1 MTNTL
6 SFQVSPKV
14 AANDFLLKKSIAE
27 SLSIPL
33 AEVHEYRIVKRSI
46 DARSRNIKM
55 NLTVLVAY
63 GDDSKL
69 PEEQLHYE
77 KKDVSLRPEV
87 HIVGAGPAG
96 LFAALRLIE
105 LNFKPIILEQGKDV
119 SERKKDIARL
129 NQNEGCNPLSNYC
142 FGEGG
147 AGTFSDGKLYT
158 RSKKK
163 GDNRR
168 VFELFVIHGAHPS
181 ILVDAH
187 PHVGSDKLPDIIANM
202 RRTIIECGGEIH
214 FNKQVVDFE
223 FSGNKIKKLICAD
236 ETIAVQTVV
245 LAMGHSARPL
255 YYALHNAGVELEA
268 KASAM
273 GVRVEHPQEMINHIQ
288 YHGNVMKELPA
299 ASYSLV
305 HQVDGR
311 GVYSFCM
318 CPGGIIVPSMTAE
331 RQTVVNGMS
340 NSRRNSPFANS
351 GMIVELQVSDY
362 VDFARYDEL
371 AGLKFQENFESL
383 AYQNG
388 GQNQVAPAQRISDF
402 VRNKISSSLPAT
414 SYLPGLI
421 SSPMHFWMPTAISKR
436 LQEGLKFFD
445 RQMHGFASSE
455 GKIVGVESR
464 SSSPV
469 RIPRNPETL
478 SHVRIE
484 NLFPCG
490 EGAGYAGGIVSSA
503 IDGMNCAE
511 MIAKLTTF
519 SV

>member
-1 MTNTL
+1 MIQTV
-6 SFQVSPKV
+6 SFQVSPKI
-14 AANDFLLKKSIAE
+14 AANEYLLKKSIAE
-27 SLSIPL
+27 SLSI
-33 AEVHEYRIVKRSI
+33 AMSEVNEFRITKRSI

-55 NLTVLVAY
+55 NLTVIVAC
-63 GDDSKL
+63 GNDEKL
-69 PEEQLHYE
+69 PREELKYE
-77 KKDVSLRPEV
+77 KRDVSLRPEV
-87 HIVGAGPAG
+87 HIIGAGPAG

-105 LNFKPIILEQGKDV
+105 LNYKPVIFEQGKDV
-119 SERKKDIARL
+119 SERKKDIAKLNL
-129 NQNEGCNPLSNYC
+129 NQGCNPLSNYC

-168 VFELFVIHGAHPS
+168 VFELFVIHGAKSS

-187 PHVGSDKLPDIIANM
+187 PHLGSDKLPEIISNI
-202 RRTIIECGGEIH
+202 RKTIIECGGEIH

-223 FSGNKIKKLICAD
+223 IVGDEIKKLICVD
-236 ETIAVQTVV
+236 GAVSVENV
-245 LAMGHSARPL
+245 ILAMGHSARPL
-255 YYALHNAGVELEA
+255 YYAMHNAGIELEA
-268 KASAM
+268 KACAM
-273 GVRVEHPQEMINHIQ
+273 GVRVEHPQEMINQIQ

-331 RQTVVNGMS
+331 NQTVVNGMS

-351 GMIVELQVSDY
+351 GMVVELQVQ
-362 VDFARYDEL
+362 DFADFKQFGVL
-371 AGLKFQENFESL
+371 AGLKFQENFEEL
-383 AYQNG
+383 AFKNG
-388 GQNQVAPAQRISDF
+388 GRDQVAPAQRISDF
-402 VRNKISSSLPAT
+402 VRNKISGSLSET

-421 SSPMHFWMPTAISKR
+421 SSPMHFWMPETISKR

-478 SHVRIE
+478 SHIRIS

-511 MIAKLTTF
+511 AISK
-519 SV
+519 

>member
-1 MTNTL
+1 MIQTL
-6 SFQVSPKV
+6 SIQVSPKV
-14 AANDFLLKKSIAE
+14 ATNDFLLRKIISE
-27 SLSIPL
+27 QLNLSPNDI
-33 AEVHEYRIVKRSI
+33 HEWRITKRSV
-46 DARSRNIKM
+46 DARSRNIKI
-55 NLTVLVAY
+55 NLTMLVACLN
-63 GDDSKL
+63 DTNIPK
-69 PEEQLHYE
+69 EQLLFD
-77 KKDVSLRPEV
+77 KKNVSLQPEV

-105 LNFKPIILEQGKDV
+105 LNYKPIILEQGKDV
-119 SERKKDIARL
+119 SERKKDIAKLNL
-129 NQNEGCNPLSNYC
+129 NQGCNPLSNYC

-147 AGTFSDGKLYT
+147 AGTFSDGKLFT

-168 VFELFVIHGAHPS
+168 ILELFVIHGAKSS

-187 PHVGSDKLPDIIANM
+187 PHIGSDKLPEVIANM
-202 RRTIIECGGEIH
+202 RKTIIECGGEIH
-214 FNKQVVDFE
+214 FNTQVVDFE
-223 FSGNKIKKLICAD
+223 IRNNTITRLICNND
-236 ETIAVQTVV
+236 IFQVKQVI

-268 KASAM
+268 KACAM
-273 GVRVEHPQEMINHIQ
+273 GVRVEHPQDMINSIQ
-288 YHGNVMKELPA
+288 YHGNLMKELPA

-318 CPGGIIVPSMTAE
+318 CPGGIIVPSMTDE
-331 RQTVVNGMS
+331 NQTVVNGMS
-340 NSRRNSPFANS
+340 NSRRNSPYANS
-351 GMIVELQVSDY
+351 GMVVELQVQDY
-362 VDFARYDEL
+362 AEYKDYGVL
-371 AGLKFQENFESL
+371 AGLKFQEQFESL
-383 AYQNG
+383 AFQNG
-388 GQNQVAPAQRISDF
+388 GRNQVAPAQRISDF
-402 VRNKISSSLPAT
+402 VRNKISSSLPSS

-421 SSPMHFWMPTAISKR
+421 SSPMHFWMPESISLR
-436 LQEGLKFFD
+436 LQDGLKFFD
-445 RQMHGFASSE
+445 RQMRGFASSD
-455 GKIVGVESR
+455 GIIVGVESR

-478 SHVRIE
+478 SHIRIS

-511 MIAKLTTF
+511 MIAK
-519 SV
+519 

>member
-1 MTNTL
+1 MPQIV
-6 SFQVSPKV
+6 SIQVSPK
-14 AANDFLLKKSIAE
+14 AAVNDFLIKKTVAE
-27 SLSIPL
+27 KLSLPISDI
-33 AEVHEYRIVKRSI
+33 HDMRITKRSI
-46 DARSRNIKM
+46 DARSRNIKV
-55 NLTVLVAY
+55 NLTLLVAC
-63 GDDSKL
+63 GDEQVVPK
-69 PEEQLHYE
+69 EQLVFE
-77 KKDVSLRPEV
+77 KRDVSLRPEV

-105 LNFKPIILEQGKDV
+105 LNFKPIVLEQGKNV
-119 SERKKDIARL
+119 SDRKRDIARL
-129 NQNEGCNPLSNYC
+129 NLNQGCDPLSNYC

-168 VFELFVIHGAHPS
+168 VLELFVIHGAKSS

-187 PHVGSDKLPDIIANM
+187 PHIGSDKLPDVITNM
-202 RRTIIECGGEIH
+202 RNTIIECGGEVH
-214 FNKQVVDFE
+214 FSKQVVDFE
-223 FSGNKIKKLICAD
+223 IQGNKITKLICAD
-236 ETIAVQTVV
+236 EVISVQNVI

-255 YYALHNAGVELEA
+255 YYALQKAGVELEA
-268 KASAM
+268 KACAM
-273 GVRVEHPQEMINHIQ
+273 GVRVEHPQEMIDHIQ

-305 HQVDGR
+305 HQVEGR

-331 RQTVVNGMS
+331 NQTVVNGMS
-340 NSRRNSPFANS
+340 NSRRNSPYANS
-351 GMIVELQVSDY
+351 GMVVELQVSDFVGFKEY
-362 VDFARYDEL
+362 GEL
-371 AGLKFQENFESL
+371 AGLKFQEHFEQL

-388 GQNQVAPAQRISDF
+388 GRNQVAPAQRISDF
-402 VRNKISSSLPAT
+402 VRGKISSSLSET
-414 SYLPGLI
+414 TYIPGLV
-421 SSPMHFWMPTAISKR
+421 SSPMHFWMPESISKR

-478 SHVRIE
+478 AHIRIE

-503 IDGMNCAE
+503 IDGMLAAE
-511 MIAKLTTF
+511 HIAY
-519 SV
+519 

>member
-1 MTNTL
+1 MIQTI
-6 SFQVSPKV
+6 SIQVSPKI
-14 AANDFLLKKSIAE
+14 ASNDFLLKKSIAE
-27 SLSIPL
+27 QLRIQMTD
-33 AEVHEYRIVKRSI
+33 VHEYRITKRSI
-46 DARSRNIKM
+46 DARSRNIKV
-55 NLTVLVAY
+55 NLSVMVAAGNDSLLPKEHLVF
-63 GDDSKL
+63 D
-69 PEEQLHYE
+69 
-77 KKDVSLRPEV
+77 KKDVSLCPEV

-105 LNFKPIILEQGKDV
+105 LNLKPIVIEQGKNV

-129 NQNEGCNPLSNYC
+129 NLNQGCNPLSNYC

-168 VFELFVIHGAHPS
+168 VFELFVIHGAKSS

-187 PHVGSDKLPDIIANM
+187 PHLGSDKLPDIIANM
-202 RRTIIECGGEIH
+202 RKTIIECGGEVH
-214 FNKQVVDFE
+214 FDKQVTDFE
-223 FSGNKIKKLICAD
+223 FSGNKLNKLICGND
-236 ETIAVQTVV
+236 YFSVENVI

-255 YYALHNAGVELEA
+255 YYALHRAGIELES
-268 KASAM
+268 KACAM
-273 GVRVEHPQEMINHIQ
+273 GVRVEHPQEMINKIQ
-288 YHGNVMKELPA
+288 YHGNVLKELPA

-305 HQVDGR
+305 HQVEGR

-331 RQTVVNGMS
+331 NQTVVNGMS

-351 GMIVELQVSDY
+351 GMVVELQVQ
-362 VDFARYDEL
+362 DFADFKEHNEL
-371 AGLKFQENFESL
+371 AGLKFQEYFETL
-383 AYQNG
+383 AFQNG

-402 VRNKISSSLPAT
+402 VRNRISGDLSET
-414 SYLPGLI
+414 SYLPGLV
-421 SSPMHFWMPTAISKR
+421 SSPMHFWMPEIISKR

-469 RIPRNPETL
+469 RIPRDSERL
-478 SHVRIE
+478 SHIRIS
-484 NLFPCG
+484 NLYPCG

-511 MIAKLTTF
+511 AIAQKNKI
-519 SV
+519 

>member
-14 AANDFLLKKSIAE
+14 AANDFFLKKSIAE
-27 SLSIPL
+27 SLSVPL

-63 GDDSKL
+63 GDDSQL

-168 VFELFVIHGAHPS
+168 IFELFVIHGAHPS

-421 SSPMHFWMPTAISKR
+421 SSPMHFWMPNAISKR

-478 SHVRIE
+478 SHIRIE

-511 MIAKLTTF
+511 MIAK
-519 SV
+519 SSY

>member
-1 MTNTL
+1 MIQTV
-6 SFQVSPKV
+6 SFQVSPKI
-14 AANDFLLKKSIAE
+14 AANEYLLKKSIAE
-27 SLSIPL
+27 SLSI
-33 AEVHEYRIVKRSI
+33 AMSEVNEFRITKRSI

-55 NLTVLVAY
+55 NLTVIVAC
-63 GDDSKL
+63 GNDEKL
-69 PEEQLHYE
+69 PREELKYE
-77 KKDVSLRPEV
+77 KRDVSLRPEV
-87 HIVGAGPAG
+87 HIIGAGPAG

-105 LNFKPIILEQGKDV
+105 LNYKPVIFEQGKDV
-119 SERKKDIARL
+119 SERKKDIAKLNL
-129 NQNEGCNPLSNYC
+129 NQGCNPLSNYC

-168 VFELFVIHGAHPS
+168 VFELFVIHGAKSS

-187 PHVGSDKLPDIIANM
+187 PHLGSDKLPEIISNI
-202 RRTIIECGGEIH
+202 RKTIIECGGEIY

-223 FSGNKIKKLICAD
+223 IVGDEIKKLICAD
-236 ETIAVQTVV
+236 GAVSVENV
-245 LAMGHSARPL
+245 ILAMGHSARPL
-255 YYALHNAGVELEA
+255 YYAMHNAGIELEA
-268 KASAM
+268 KACAM
-273 GVRVEHPQEMINHIQ
+273 GVRVEHPQEMINQIQ

-305 HQVDGR
+305 HQVNGR

-331 RQTVVNGMS
+331 NQTVVNGMS

-351 GMIVELQVSDY
+351 GMVVELQVQ
-362 VDFARYDEL
+362 DFADFKQFGVL
-371 AGLKFQENFESL
+371 AGLKFQENFEEL
-383 AYQNG
+383 AFKNG
-388 GQNQVAPAQRISDF
+388 GRDQVAPAQRISDF
-402 VRNKISSSLPAT
+402 VRNKISGSLSET

-421 SSPMHFWMPTAISKR
+421 SSPMHFWMPETISKR

-478 SHVRIE
+478 SHIRIS

-511 MIAKLTTF
+511 AISK
-519 SV
+519 

>member
-1 MTNTL
+1 MIHTL
-6 SFQVSPKV
+6 SIQVSPKI
-14 AANDFLLKKSIAE
+14 AANDFLLRKVVSE
-27 SLSIPL
+27 QLRIPL
-33 AEVHEYRIVKRSI
+33 KEVYEMRITKRSV
-46 DARSRNIKM
+46 DARSRNIKI
-55 NLTVLVAY
+55 NLTLLVACEN
-63 GDDSKL
+63 DTSIPKESLIFD
-69 PEEQLHYE
+69 

-105 LNFKPIILEQGKDV
+105 LNYKPIILEQGKDV
-119 SERKKDIARL
+119 SERKKDIAKLNL
-129 NQNEGCNPLSNYC
+129 NQGCNPLSNYC

-147 AGTFSDGKLYT
+147 AGTFSDGKLFT

-168 VFELFVIHGAHPS
+168 ILELFVIHGANSS

-187 PHVGSDKLPDIIANM
+187 PHIGSDKLPDVISNM
-202 RRTIIECGGEIH
+202 RKTIIECGGEIH
-214 FNKQVVDFE
+214 FNTQVVDFE
-223 FSGNKIKKLICAD
+223 IKNNSITKLICNT
-236 ETIAVQTVV
+236 ENLQVKNVI

-255 YYALHNAGVELEA
+255 YYALFNAGVELEA
-268 KASAM
+268 KACAM
-273 GVRVEHPQEMINHIQ
+273 GVRVEHPQEMINYIQ

-299 ASYSLV
+299 ANYSLV

-331 RQTVVNGMS
+331 NQTVVNGMS
-340 NSRRNSPFANS
+340 NSRRNSPYANS
-351 GMIVELQVSDY
+351 GMVVELQVQDFCDY
-362 VDFARYDEL
+362 KEFGVL
-371 AGLKFQENFESL
+371 AGLKYQEQFEFL
-383 AYQNG
+383 AFQNG
-388 GQNQVAPAQRISDF
+388 GRDQVAPAQRISDF
-402 VRNKISSSLPAT
+402 VRNKISGTLPSS

-421 SSPMHFWMPTAISKR
+421 SSPMHFWMPETISRR

-455 GKIVGVESR
+455 GIIVGVESR

-478 SHVRIE
+478 SHIRIS

-511 MIAKLTTF
+511 MVAK
-519 SV
+519 